1 MTLKNSFFVALLA
14 MLAANGTVQAAI
26 LNGSFET
33 PVISAASFLNVAPGA
48 EPSGFG
54 WTVVTNTVD
63 IFSVGV
69 LGTTAPVV
77 DGNQALD
84 LVGFGSTGALEQ
96 SFATALGQTYT
107 LTFAYANNVGSG
119 ASSAQVAITEGLN
132 SLLNQSISHSTS
144 NGANY
149 DWTTFSANFVA
160 TGTTAVL
167 RFTNT
172 LGGNNGGILLD
183 NVAVNRF
190 TGSEIPEPSATW
202 LAGAGVAALAV
213 MRKLRR

>member
-1 MTLKNSFFVALLA
+1 MTLRNLFIAATLSL
-14 MLAANGTVQAAI
+14 LAANGTVQAAI

-33 PVISAASFLNVAPGA
+33 PVIASASFLNVAPGA

-69 LGTTAPVV
+69 LGTTALVA

-84 LVGFGSTGALEQ
+84 LVGLGSTGAIEQ
-96 SFATALGQTYT
+96 SFATALGQIYT
-107 LTFAYANNVGSG
+107 LTFAYANNTGSG
-119 ASSAQVAITEGLN
+119 ASSAQVAISDGLN
-132 SLLNQSISHSTS
+132 SLLNQSVSHSTS
-144 NGANY
+144 NGVDY
-149 DWTTFSANFVA
+149 DWTSFSANFTA

-183 NVAVNRF
+183 KVAVNRF
-190 TGSEIPEPSATW
+190 AGAEIPEPSATW
-202 LAGAGVAALAV
+202 LAAPGLSALALL
-213 MRKLRR
+213 RKRRR